1 MSEMNKTEK
10 IKLAIEKL
18 EEARELMADAFDD
31 EDFLQNHIIFIDT
44 MIDEIGYYMDEEL
57 ENE

>member
-1 MSEMNKTEK
+1 MKMNKAEK

>member
-1 MSEMNKTEK
+1 MSKTEK

-18 EEARELMADAFDD
+18 EEARELMADAIGD

>member
-1 MSEMNKTEK
+1 MNKAEK